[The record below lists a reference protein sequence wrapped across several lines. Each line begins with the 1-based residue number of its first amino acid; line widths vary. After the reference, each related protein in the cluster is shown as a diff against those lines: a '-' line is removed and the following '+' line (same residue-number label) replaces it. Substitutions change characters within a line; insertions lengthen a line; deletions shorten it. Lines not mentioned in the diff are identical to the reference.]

1 MTPLAVLTGIV
12 IHGKGLGHTVGM
24 PTANTSFS
32 QSLPIAEGVYAS
44 CVRIDGEKHIGVTNI
59 GHRPTVDSDD
69 RITVETNIIDF
80 DEDIYGLDIG
90 LSFIRMIRK
99 EIRFGSMAALKE
111 QLDKDRELCIN
122 LIDTVYGD

>member
-80 DEDIYGLDIG
+80 DEDIYG
-90 LSFIRMIRK
+90 K
-99 EIRFGSMAALKE
+99 EI
-111 QLDKDRELCIN
+111 QLDLMVFLRPVRKMESLEMVKRQVDDDKKKALEL
-122 LIDTVYGD
+122 LK

>member
-44 CVRIDGEKHIGVTNI
+44 CVRIDGEKYIGVTNI

-80 DEDIYGLDIG
+80 DEDIYG
-90 LSFIRMIRK
+90 K
-99 EIRFGSMAALKE
+99 EI
-111 QLDKDRELCIN
+111 QLDLMVFLRPVRKMESLEMVKRQVDDDKEKALEL
-122 LIDTVYGD
+122 LR

>member
-44 CVRIDGEKHIGVTNI
+44 YVRIDGEKYIGVTNI

-80 DEDIYGLDIG
+80 DEDIYG
-90 LSFIRMIRK
+90 K
-99 EIRFGSMAALKE
+99 EI
-111 QLDKDRELCIN
+111 QLDLMVFLRPVRKMESLEMVKRQVDDDKEKALEL
-122 LIDTVYGD
+122 LR